1 MCRHRLWRWAV
12 FRLCPVRPLSSLFQL
27 QWTALWPRPWL
38 ASLSWLAF
46 FPCRWRPGGG
56 EPCRPCACC
65 LLVFRKCIAN
75 GRDATLVAH
84 CLLPPCLLQRYDN
97 HACHAISRGVKI
109 YANGCIRRCRR
120 GCYVAAGCPV
130 ELACISACGAGLCRG
145 WRRRPAK
152 RAVWGGRTARFAAW
166 RGRFAG
172 RGRRAG
178 PPDKHRVLKRTGS
191 QGVGEQWHYSMNCFR
206 S

>member
-1 MCRHRLWRWAV
+1 MAV
-12 FRLCPVRPLSSLFQL
+12 GRFQALSCPALKQFVSVAMARPLAAAVACQSVLVGF
-27 QWTALWPRPWL
+27 
-38 ASLSWLAF
+38 LSVSMA
-46 FPCRWRPGGG
+46 PGRWRAVSP
-56 EPCRPCACC
+56 
-65 LLVFRKCIAN
+65 L
-75 GRDATLVAH
+75 

-97 HACHAISRGVKI
+97 HACHAISQGVKI

-120 GCYVAAGCPV
+120 GCYVVAGCSV
-130 ELACISACGAGLCRG
+130 ALACISACGAGLCRG

-152 RAVWGGRTARFAAW
+152 RAVWGGRTA
-166 RGRFAG
+166 RFAG

>member
-1 MCRHRLWRWAV
+1 MSRHRLWRWAV

-27 QWTALWPRPWL
+27 PWPALWPRPWL

-65 LLVFRKCIAN
+65 RLVFRKCIAN

-97 HACHAISRGVKI
+97 HACHAISQGVKI

-120 GCYVAAGCPV
+120 GCYVVAGCLV
-130 ELACISACGAGLCRG
+130 ALACISACGAGLCRG

-166 RGRFAG
+166 RGPFC
-172 RGRRAG
+172 RAR
-178 PPDKHRVLKRTGS
+178 P
-191 QGVGEQWHYSMNCFR
+191 
-206 S
+206 